1 MHVEADQAEQVSET
15 VMSADV
21 CAVSPGGD
29 RVGSAADQGHPSVI
43 PELLLRLLSSA
54 APRSVGAGEFLSVF
68 AVRRYLGEPS
78 GEAGPGPGAA
88 SCYLYDV
95 TVTDGNCRLRCHLSP
110 RLNPLVQ
117 RNCVRAGCGIRI
129 TRCSLVYEEKRLNR
143 CYLQIEALELG
154 GAEQRPQ
161 VDASAPD
168 SAPLRALTS
177 TQRGRVLLA
186 TTLSA
191 TPVKGG
197 RTHYLPLWNNT
208 DPNGPEWNSS
218 KHTPASEDQLDA
230 CGFISLQH
238 LARTWTTRVDFPHLL
253 VRVMYKSRLRY
264 YGRPGIK
271 VDFPYQAYL
280 EVADHSGMMPVVL
293 WNSLCRDWYQS
304 LHVGAVLLLHR
315 YSVKRGYQQRT
326 WATHCDSQVKSFRFV
341 EICLNPREPRT
352 EIQIVPT
359 KQVKAEWRLPDIK
372 YNFITRVE
380 LDKMPDPYTCDIIG
394 VVTFVGRC
402 QRRRKEEGSEDFYL
416 YRWVHAV
423 DGSTQQPFILE
434 LFATSQPEA
443 FQQIHPMTYLVCTQ
457 MRVVREFG
465 VVYLTTSNE
474 SQISISGHHKGKPYT
489 QDPKVQA
496 FIQWVKG
503 QHEKHLLKRSVM
515 GGYYSFPP
523 APSLFQDYCK
533 NLNDEAVLTSA
544 GDLKKV
550 IASLHYREHRRIA
563 LQATIAA
570 VRYIGLAELVEGQ
583 GTHHIQNARDI
594 SGPSLKEAS
603 SRLPSEPVR
612 SAERPEKDLNQPA
625 ERLRTAP
632 TKAQRRCRSPVLN
645 HYSLRCRYSLRS
657 SHKTDNSKEQTS
669 RMSRK
674 KFPDAP
680 GALRRK
686 KQASRSRAVLLKRKA
701 SDRDADGA
709 VNGKGFS
716 QAAEE
721 PVAADKDEDGRTEET
736 ERNSTSR
743 STWES
748 TLWPEIKEHLS
759 AHLQFGQLLS
769 ESVPRT
775 FDYKQR
781 DFLMQQCNLQPAEY
795 KPDAVTS
802 QMDLERFGPA
812 CDHGYYSVTIVGI
825 NYRVAV
831 DVVFR
836 PSTKSHD
843 RLCTLGHPMESHD
856 NRLASILASGYI
868 CDEQSPSGN
877 QEGPASGSPDHVV
890 RTAAELDNLHVICII
905 DLCHHG
911 GDISEA
917 ILNKIYKV
925 TE

>member
-1 MHVEADQAEQVSET
+1 MLALT

-21 CAVSPGGD
+21 CAVSPRGD
-29 RVGSAADQGHPSVI
+29 RVASAADQGGSSII
-43 PELLLRLLSSA
+43 PGLLLHLLSSA
-54 APRSVGAGEFLSVF
+54 SPRSVGAGELLSVL

-78 GEAGPGPGAA
+78 GEAGPCAA
-88 SCYLYDV
+88 PCYLYDV
-95 TVTDGNCRLRCHLSP
+95 TVTDGNCQLRCHLSP
-110 RLNPLVQ
+110 QLNPLVQ

-143 CYLQIEALELG
+143 CFLQIEALELG
-154 GAEQRPQ
+154 GMEHHPQ
-161 VDASAPD
+161 MDASAPGC
-168 SAPLRALTS
+168 APLRTLAS

-186 TTLSA
+186 TMLSA

-208 DPNGPEWNSS
+208 DPSGPEWNST
-218 KHTPASEDQLDA
+218 KHSPAPEGQLDA
-230 CGFISLQH
+230 ACRFISLQH
-238 LARTWTTRVDFPHLL
+238 LARTWRTGVDFPHLL

-264 YGRPGIK
+264 YGRPSTK

-280 EVADHSGMMPVVL
+280 EVADHSGMMPMVL
-293 WNSLCRDWYQS
+293 WNSLCREWYQS

-315 YSVKRGYQQRT
+315 YSVKQGYQQRT

-380 LDKMPDPYTCDIIG
+380 LDKMPDPYTCDVIG

-434 LFATSQPEA
+434 LFATSQPET

-465 VVYLTTSNE
+465 ISYLTTSNE
-474 SQISISGHHKGKPYT
+474 SQIYISGLHKGKPYT

-503 QHEKHLLKRSVM
+503 QHEKQLLKKSVM

-533 NLNDEAVLTSA
+533 NLSDEAVLTSA
-544 GDLKKV
+544 SDLKKV

-563 LQATIAA
+563 LQATIVA
-570 VRYIGLAELVEGQ
+570 VRYIGLTELVEGQ
-583 GTHHIQNARDI
+583 GTDHVQNARDI
-594 SGPSLKEAS
+594 SGPTLKEDNVS
-603 SRLPSEPVR
+603 SQLSSEPVR
-612 SAERPEKDLNQPA
+612 SGERPEKDLNQPA

-632 TKAQRRCRSPVLN
+632 TKAQRRCQSPVLN
-645 HYSLRCRYSLRS
+645 HYALRRRYPLRNS
-657 SHKTDNSKEQTS
+657 QKTDNSKGKTS

-680 GALRRK
+680 GVMRRRK
-686 KQASRSRAVLLKRKA
+686 PASRSRARLLKRKA
-701 SDRDADGA
+701 SDRVPDDT

-721 PVAADKDEDGRTEET
+721 PVAANKVSDEDARTEEM
-736 ERNSTSR
+736 EMNSTPR
-743 STWES
+743 CTWES

-759 AHLQFGQLLS
+759 VHLQFGQLLS

-775 FDYKQR
+775 FDYKHR
-781 DFLMQQCNLQPAEY
+781 DFLMQRCNLQPAEY
-795 KPDAVTS
+795 KADAVTS
-802 QMDLERFGPA
+802 SMDLERFGPA

-825 NYRVAV
+825 NHQVAI

-836 PSTKSHD
+836 PSMKSHEG
-843 RLCTLGHPMESHD
+843 LCTLGHPMESHD

-868 CDEQSPSGN
+868 CDEQPTNGN
-877 QEGPASGSPDHVV
+877 QQGPATASPDHIV
-890 RTAAELDNLHVICII
+890 RTAADLDNLHVICIM

-911 GDISEA
+911 GDNSEA
-917 ILNKIYKV
+917 ILNKIYMV